1 MGRTLEARLSRHP
14 HPYFSRLNRRL
25 DPRKPEPRRANTL
38 PPLAKPKDQAGV
50 LWDAFRD
57 EPPPA

>member
-14 HPYFSRLNRRL
+14 HPYFSRINRRL

-38 PPLAKPKDQAGV
+38 APLAKPKDQAGV

-57 EPPPA
+57 E